1 VGGEGGA
8 DHFVVLGQGR
18 GIDMVAQALEQGRGA
33 LDVSKQE
40 GQRLRGPSLTPG
52 RTNTAM
58 GELWREHGGIFISG

>member
-1 VGGEGGA
+1 
-8 DHFVVLGQGR
+8 VVLGQGR

-52 RTNTAM
+52 RTNSPH
-58 GELWREHGGIFISG
+58 RHGRAVA